1 MTFYKKSIVYTTI
14 LLSTLSQV
22 KMYKVFI
29 RKIVILRVIAEK
41 VIKSIRT

>member
-1 MTFYKKSIVYTTI
+1 MVYTTI

-22 KMYKVFI
+22 EMYKVFI

-41 VIKSIRT
+41 VIKSVRI